1 MGKVKSFLKQH
12 SLSLVLL
19 VILLL
24 QSVDYFFVGYRNWKT
39 QEQVYSKILN
49 EEPKI
54 SYSEYLDTY
63 RAEMMVSI
71 LADTY
76 GAILLVVL
84 TKHLRERGS
93 AESNGK

>member
-1 MGKVKSFLKQH
+1 MVTFIKQH
-12 SLSLVLL
+12 SLSLILFTV
-19 VILLL
+19 LLL

-39 QEQVYSKILN
+39 QEKVYSKILN
-49 EEPKI
+49 EEPQI
-54 SYSEYLDTY
+54 NYSEYLDTY

-84 TKHLRERGS
+84 TKHFREKGS
-93 AESNGK
+93 AESN